1 MKYHTVPI
9 TTLLNPEYMYI
20 YICIYIY
27 IYIYFLKCSHG
38 YSVYPHDIPRHITL
52 FSSILGPAFGETRNR
67 QVHEMTF
74 PDGAAPPEELGE
86 LGEAGGCWEGDEFGP
101 WFQE

>member
-1 MKYHTVPI
+1 MDSVGEISHSPYYNPI
-9 TTLLNPEYMYI
+9 KSRIYVYVYSLL
-20 YICIYIY
+20 
-27 IYIYFLKCSHG
+27 FFFKCSHG
-38 YSVYPHDIPRHITL
+38 YSLYPHDIPKTYHTFPQHSGASLWR
-52 FSSILGPAFGETRNR
+52 TRNR